1 MASPPRV
8 PAIPRLV
15 SIGDLSGGAA
25 EDAVAA
31 RLLSSGWTILDRRL
45 HVGKLEVDI
54 VARRGDIV
62 ACVEVRG
69 RRVDALVPA
78 IDSIDW
84 KKRRFLARAARTLW
98 SRRFSRDK
106 TVRVVRID
114 VATVTYGPGDPV
126 IEIVEG
132 AIDPNA

>member
-1 MASPPRV
+1 MVTSF
-8 PAIPRLV
+8 
-15 SIGDLSGGAA
+15 GDLPGGPA

-31 RLLSSGWTILDRRL
+31 RLISEGWQLLGRRVR
-45 HVGKLEVDI
+45 VGKLEIDI
-54 VARRGDIV
+54 LARRRDVV

-69 RRVDALVPA
+69 RRIDALVTA

-84 KKRRFLARAARTLW
+84 KKRRSLAKGARTLW
-98 SRRFSRDK
+98 SRRFARDE

-114 VATVTYGPGDPV
+114 VATVTYGPEGAV

-132 AIDPNA
+132 AIDPSA

>member
-1 MASPPRV
+1 MTN
-8 PAIPRLV
+8 

-69 RRVDALVPA
+69 RRVDALVTA

-84 KKRRFLARAARTLW
+84 KKRRFLARAARVLW

-106 TVRVVRID
+106 TVRIVRID
-114 VATVTYGPGDPV
+114 VATVTYGPGEPV
-126 IEIVEG
+126 IEIAEG

>member
-1 MASPPRV
+1 MSDSV
-8 PAIPRLV
+8 
-15 SIGDLSGGAA
+15 GDVSGGAA

-31 RLLSSGWTILDRRL
+31 RLLSLGWTLVDRR
-45 HVGKLEVDI
+45 VRIGKLEVDI
-54 VARRGDIV
+54 VARRGDIA

-69 RRVDALVPA
+69 RRVDALVTA

-84 KKRRFLARAARTLW
+84 KKKRFLAKAARMLW
-98 SRRFSRDK
+98 SRRFARDPSL
-106 TVRVVRID
+106 RVMRID

-132 AIDPNA
+132 AIDPQS

>member
-1 MASPPRV
+1 MASPPEG
-8 PAIPRLV
+8 PRHPV
-15 SIGDLSGGAA
+15 SDSIGDVSGGAA

-45 HVGKLEVDI
+45 RIGKLEVDI
-54 VARRGDIV
+54 VARRGDVV

-69 RRVDALVPA
+69 RRVDALVTA
-78 IDSIDW
+78 IDTIDW
-84 KKRRFLARAARTLW
+84 EKKRFLTKAARTLW
-98 SRRFSRDK
+98 SRRFSRDM
-106 TVRVVRID
+106 TVRIVRID

-132 AIDPNA
+132 AIDTTV